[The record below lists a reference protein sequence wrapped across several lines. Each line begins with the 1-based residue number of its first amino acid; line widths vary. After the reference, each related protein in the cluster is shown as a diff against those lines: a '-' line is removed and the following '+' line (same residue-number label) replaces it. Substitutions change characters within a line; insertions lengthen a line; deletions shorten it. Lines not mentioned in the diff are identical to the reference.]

1 MANPNIVNVTN
12 ILGNTATQTVSTS
25 MATIVSNPAS
35 SGCIYKINSLSV
47 ANYASNTYNINVQLN
62 NGGANSYIAR
72 NVTVPAGSVI
82 SIVGKRHWILSTR
95 ECFYSVIIIVCFCI
109 PRRLQLGENQ
119 LMS

>member
-35 SGCIYKINSLSV
+35 SGCVYKINSLSV

-82 SIVGKRHWILSTR
+82 AIVGKDTGFYLLENVSIQLSSS
-95 ECFYSVIIIVCFCI
+95 FASAFHAVCSWERI
-109 PRRLQLGENQ
+109 
-119 LMS
+119 S